1 MMQTRML
8 QKNLNLDEEVLE
20 ERFDGL
26 MENLKR
32 TGVSK
37 RQVRDKACAIA
48 GADPQEWNEAWSWM
62 LEGDRF
68 LVYQNAG
75 AIASALLTDEDYNL
89 TGTTSVEY
97 TACTNRKLE
106 RGTYTR

>member
-1 MMQTRML
+1 MQTRML
-8 QKNLNLDEEVLE
+8 PKNLNLDEEVLE

-32 TGVSK
+32 FGVSK

-48 GADPQEWNEAWSWM
+48 GADPQEWKEAWSWM

-75 AIASALLTDEDYNL
+75 ALASAFLTDEDYIL
-89 TGTTSVEY
+89 TGTPSVKYTSCSY
-97 TACTNRKLE
+97 RKLVK
-106 RGTYTR
+106 GTYNR

>member
-1 MMQTRML
+1 CYLSPAPPALRTFPTRRSSDL
-8 QKNLNLDEEVLE
+8 
-20 ERFDGL
+20 GL

-32 TGVSK
+32 FGVSK

-48 GADPQEWNEAWSWM
+48 GADPQEWKEAWSWM

-75 AIASALLTDEDYNL
+75 ALASAFLTDEDYIL
-89 TGTTSVEY
+89 TGTPSVEY
-97 TACTNRKLE
+97 TSCSYRKLVKGAYN
-106 RGTYTR
+106 R